1 MPVLGTFI
9 TVFGST
15 EGSGYVEQARKLNA
29 VVCGPHDEGT
39 RLPYLGAAI
48 RAWWVAEYSGWYL
61 EDAPGSVL
69 PNVNVDD
76 GKKRPFAKTVSNFA
90 KTVQRIARDQEYSSK
105 LSGME
110 LSTFV

>member
-9 TVFGST
+9 TFFGST
-15 EGSGYVEQARKLNA
+15 EGSGYVEQARKLNSI
-29 VVCGPHDEGT
+29 VCGRPDEGT

-69 PNVNVDD
+69 PNINVDE
-76 GKKRPFAKTVSNFA
+76 GQNKFFARENANFC
-90 KTVQRIARDQEYSSK
+90 
-105 LSGME
+105 
-110 LSTFV
+110 